1 MKKVHLIYTRLSL
14 LLRERR
20 AEGFVGTL
28 VNFLIIMTL
37 VAGFI
42 YLMPLFTTKQNVDYM
57 ACQLMRTIELSG
69 EVGAEY
75 QAELNR
81 MKEQTNL
88 SPSVSVSAT
97 YVADNKIQLRERISI
112 TVSVVM
118 KIPLL
123 TPTFSDPVTIDV
135 PVSKTVSGISE
146 VYWKV

>member
-1 MKKVHLIYTRLSL
+1 MKKARLIYTRLSL
-14 LLRERR
+14 LLRDRR

-57 ACQLMRTIELSG
+57 ASQLMRTIELSG

-81 MKEQTNL
+81 LKEQTKL
-88 SPSVSVSAT
+88 YPSVSVSAT
-97 YVADNKIQLRERISI
+97 YIADNKIQLRERISI

-123 TPTFSDPVTIDV
+123 APTFSDPVTIDV
-135 PVSKTVSGISE
+135 PVSKTVSGIGE